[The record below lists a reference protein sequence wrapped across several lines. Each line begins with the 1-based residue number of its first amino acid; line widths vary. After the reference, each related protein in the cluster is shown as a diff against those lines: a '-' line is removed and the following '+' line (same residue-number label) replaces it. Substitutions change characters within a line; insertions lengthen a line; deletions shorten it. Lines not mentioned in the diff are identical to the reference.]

1 MGLFDRFFKPKEMN
15 NANNMNESLT
25 TFTTRAPIFSSFQGS
40 IYEME
45 LTRSIIHAKAKHT
58 AKLSPHIEGNA
69 YKELANT
76 LKFKPNEFQSTYDFL
91 YRLRTL
97 YEVDTY
103 AFIIPLMSDDNLS
116 IKGFYPLKAEQVE
129 IMEYNGVVFL
139 KYSFLD
145 GTKAA
150 IEYDRVGVLSKM
162 NYNEEFLGDGNGVL
176 NETLSLLDVQKQ
188 GIQDAIKQSARIDFM
203 ARLGGTVRPE
213 DIERERKNFTQANL
227 SRDNKSGVMMFD
239 QKYIEVKQIEHKSYI
254 PDEKQMSYVKNNLF
268 SYFGI
273 NEDILQ
279 NKYNE
284 DIWNA
289 FYEGE
294 IEPFAVQLSLAM
306 TNMLFTSKEKAYN
319 NHVHFSANRLQYASN
334 KTKLDVSQ
342 TLFDRGIFGTH
353 EVADIWNMPKTGENK
368 RYIRKEYAEMD
379 RLGENITQIE
389 IDDEIKKELEKG
401 EEEDGN
407 N

>member
-188 GIQDAIKQSARIDFM
+188 GVQDAIKQSARIDFM

-319 NHVHFSANRLQYASN
+319 NYVHFSANRLQYASN

-379 RLGENITQIE
+379 RLDENITQIE

>member
-162 NYNEEFLGDGNGVL
+162 NYNEDFLGDGNGVL

-188 GIQDAIKQSARIDFM
+188 GVQDAIKQSARIDFM

-319 NHVHFSANRLQYASN
+319 NYVHFSANRLQYASN

-379 RLGENITQIE
+379 RLDENITQIE

-401 EEEDGN
+401 EEDGN

>member
-1 MGLFDRFFKPKEMN
+1 MGLFDRFFKQKEMN

-162 NYNEEFLGDGNGVL
+162 NYNEDFLGDGNGVL

-188 GIQDAIKQSARIDFM
+188 GVQDAIKQSARIDFM

-319 NHVHFSANRLQYASN
+319 NYVHFSANRLQYASN

-379 RLGENITQIE
+379 RLDENITQIE

-401 EEEDGN
+401 EEDGN

>member
-1 MGLFDRFFKPKEMN
+1 
-15 NANNMNESLT
+15 
-25 TFTTRAPIFSSFQGS
+25 
-40 IYEME
+40 
-45 LTRSIIHAKAKHT
+45 
-58 AKLSPHIEGNA
+58 
-69 YKELANT
+69 
-76 LKFKPNEFQSTYDFL
+76 
-91 YRLRTL
+91 
-97 YEVDTY
+97 
-103 AFIIPLMSDDNLS
+103 
-116 IKGFYPLKAEQVE
+116 
-129 IMEYNGVVFL
+129 
-139 KYSFLD
+139 
-145 GTKAA
+145 
-150 IEYDRVGVLSKM
+150 
-162 NYNEEFLGDGNGVL
+162 
-176 NETLSLLDVQKQ
+176 
-188 GIQDAIKQSARIDFM
+188 M

-379 RLGENITQIE
+379 RLDENITQIE
-389 IDDEIKKELEKG
+389 IDTEVDKELDKSG
-401 EEEDGN
+401 GR
-407 N
+407 

>member
-116 IKGFYPLKAEQVE
+116 VKGFYPLKAEQVE

-162 NYNEEFLGDGNGVL
+162 NYNEDFLGDGNGVL

-188 GIQDAIKQSARIDFM
+188 GVQDAIKQSARIDFM

-319 NHVHFSANRLQYASN
+319 NYVHFSANRLQYASN

-379 RLGENITQIE
+379 RLDENITQIE

-401 EEEDGN
+401 EEDGN

>member
-76 LKFKPNEFQSTYDFL
+76 LKYKPNEFQSTYDFL

-116 IKGFYPLKAEQVE
+116 VKGFYPLKAEQVE

-162 NYNEEFLGDGNGVL
+162 NYRQDFLGDGNGVL

-188 GIQDAIKQSARIDFM
+188 GVQDAIKQSARIDFM

-319 NHVHFSANRLQYASN
+319 NYVHFSANRLQYASN

-379 RLGENITQIE
+379 RLDENITQIE

-401 EEEDGN
+401 EEDGN

>member
-162 NYNEEFLGDGNGVL
+162 NYNEDFLGDGNGVL

-188 GIQDAIKQSARIDFM
+188 GVQDAIKQSARIDFM

-319 NHVHFSANRLQYASN
+319 NYVHFSANRLQYASN

-379 RLGENITQIE
+379 RLDENITQIE
-389 IDDEIKKELEKG
+389 IDDEIKKEVEKG

>member
-162 NYNEEFLGDGNGVL
+162 NYNEDFLGDGNGVL

-188 GIQDAIKQSARIDFM
+188 GVQDAIKQSARIDFM

-319 NHVHFSANRLQYASN
+319 NYVHFSANRLQYASN

-379 RLGENITQIE
+379 RLDENITQIE

-401 EEEDGN
+401 EDEDGN

>member
-162 NYNEEFLGDGNGVL
+162 NYNEDFLGDGNGVL

-188 GIQDAIKQSARIDFM
+188 GVQYAIKQSARIDFM

-319 NHVHFSANRLQYASN
+319 NYVHFSANRLQYASN

-379 RLGENITQIE
+379 RLDENITQIE
-389 IDDEIKKELEKG
+389 IDTEVDKELEK
-401 EEEDGN
+401 E
-407 N
+407 

>member
-116 IKGFYPLKAEQVE
+116 IKGFYPLKSEQVE

-162 NYNEEFLGDGNGVL
+162 NYRQDFLGDGNGVL

-188 GIQDAIKQSARIDFM
+188 GVQDAIKQSARIDFM

-319 NHVHFSANRLQYASN
+319 NYVHFSANRLQYASN

-379 RLGENITQIE
+379 RLDENITQIE
-389 IDDEIKKELEKG
+389 IDDEIKKELERG

>member
-15 NANNMNESLT
+15 NANNINESLT

-162 NYNEEFLGDGNGVL
+162 NYNEDFLGDGNGVL

-188 GIQDAIKQSARIDFM
+188 GVQDAIKQSARIDFM

-319 NHVHFSANRLQYASN
+319 NYVHFSANRLQYASN
-334 KTKLDVSQ
+334 KTKLNVSQ

-379 RLGENITQIE
+379 RLDENITQIE

-401 EEEDGN
+401 EEDGN

>member
-116 IKGFYPLKAEQVE
+116 VKGFYPLKAEQVE

-162 NYNEEFLGDGNGVL
+162 NYNEDFLGDGNEVL

-188 GIQDAIKQSARIDFM
+188 GVQDAIKQSARIDFM

-319 NHVHFSANRLQYASN
+319 NYVHFSANRLQYASN

-379 RLGENITQIE
+379 RLDENITQIE

>member
-162 NYNEEFLGDGNGVL
+162 NYNEDFLGDGNGVL

-188 GIQDAIKQSARIDFM
+188 GVQDAIKQSARIDFM

-319 NHVHFSANRLQYASN
+319 NYVHFSANRLQYASN

-379 RLGENITQIE
+379 RLDSNITQIE
-389 IDDEIKKELEKG
+389 IDDEIKKELERG